1 LQIINWLI
9 DTFKHYP
16 ELAVFLT
23 LAAGFAIGKI
33 KIGSFHLGP
42 VTGVLLAGILV
53 GQLGVH
59 VSANVESVFFLLFLF
74 SVGYGVGPQFFQGL
88 KKNGLAQA
96 LFSFILCSLSLATA
110 YFLSLMFGFDAGT
123 GAGLLAGAN
132 TSSTIIGVSVDTI
145 DQLDLLDTQKQVLL
159 NHVPVAYAVTYIFG
173 TAGVAWFLAVV
184 APKMLGGNVKERC
197 KELEAS
203 MEDADANENIRSAYD
218 QVAFRSFYVNKDWF
232 KNGRTVKEF
241 EQFITERHKT
251 AHILRIRHKGEIIE
265 PTENTRVYTND
276 IVATSGPRD
285 TIIGVEEFI
294 GEEIADTELLNFPV
308 ESRRIIVTN
317 QSQAG
322 QTVNSLRRRDF
333 MHGIG
338 VRKLERGNVEMPLKS
353 ATRIEKGDILELVGA
368 QKQLDIATGYIGFAE
383 KKGDEA
389 DIIFIAAGIVLGGL
403 LGALAI
409 RIKHVPLSLSTSGGA
424 LISGLLLGWLRSRK
438 NLFGYIPTP
447 SQWLMRT
454 LGLNMFI
461 AVVGIRASHGF
472 VEGLRELGI
481 TLFLAGVVVSMVPM
495 IVGVLLG
502 RYVFKFHP
510 AITLGACAGAHNESA
525 ALGAVQDAMDSK
537 VPALGYTVTYAVA
550 CMLLATFGVIMVALL
565 Q

>member
-1 LQIINWLI
+1 MNWLI
-9 DTFKHYP
+9 QTLRHYP

-23 LAAGFAIGKI
+23 LAVGFAVGKLNF
-33 KIGSFHLGP
+33 GGFHLGP

-53 GQLGVH
+53 GQLNIK

-74 SVGYGVGPQFFQGL
+74 SVGYGVGPQFFEGL
-88 KKNGLAQA
+88 KKNGLSQA
-96 LFSFILCSLSLATA
+96 LFSFILCSISLITAYVLSLI
-110 YFLSLMFGFDAGT
+110 LSFDAGT

-145 DQLDLLDTQKQVLL
+145 DQLNLPDDQKQILL

-203 MEDADANENIRSAYD
+203 MEEKDENIKSAYD
-218 QVAFRSFYVNKDWF
+218 RVAFRAFHVQNDWF
-232 KNGRTVKEF
+232 EGGKTAKEL
-241 EQFITERHKT
+241 EQYIIERHKYLYV
-251 AHILRIRHKGEIIE
+251 LRIRHDGAIADIKPETVIQ
-265 PTENTRVYTND
+265 PND
-276 IVATSGPRD
+276 IVVMGGQRGS
-285 TIIGVEEFI
+285 IIGTEDFI
-294 GEEIADTELLNFPV
+294 GDEVADGELLNFPV
-308 ESRRIIVTN
+308 ESRRVIVTN
-317 QSQAG
+317 SARSGQSL
-322 QTVNSLRRRDF
+322 SSIRRLDF
-333 MHGIG
+333 IHGLSI
-338 VRKLERGNVEMPLKS
+338 RNLERSGIDMPLK
-353 ATRIEKGDILELVGA
+353 AGFRIEKGDILEMVGS
-368 QKQLDIATGYIGFAE
+368 KKELDAVTDYLGFAE
-383 KKGDEA
+383 KKGNES
-389 DIIFIAAGIVLGGL
+389 DIIFIALGIVLGGL
-403 LGALAI
+403 LGALTF
-409 RIKHVPLSLSTSGGA
+409 RVKHVPLSLSTSGGA

-438 NLFGYIPTP
+438 KLFGYIPTP

-454 LGLNMFI
+454 LGLNVFI

-472 VEGLRELGI
+472 VEGLKELGLS
-481 TLFLAGVVVSMVPM
+481 LFLAGVVVSMIPM
-495 IVGVLLG
+495 VIGVLLG

-525 ALGAVQDAMDSK
+525 ALGAVQDAMESK

-550 CMLLATFGVIMVALL
+550 CMLLATYGVIMVALL

>member
-1 LQIINWLI
+1 MDWLI
-9 DTFKHYP
+9 QTLRHYP

-23 LAAGFAIGKI
+23 LAVGFAVGKLNF
-33 KIGSFHLGP
+33 GGFHLGP

-53 GQLGVH
+53 GQLNIK

-74 SVGYGVGPQFFQGL
+74 SVGYGVGPQFFEGL
-88 KKNGLAQA
+88 KKNGLSQA
-96 LFSFILCSLSLATA
+96 LFSLILCSLSLATA
-110 YFLSLMFGFDAGT
+110 YVLSLILSFDAGT

-145 DQLDLLDTQKQVLL
+145 DQLNLADDQKQILL

-203 MEDADANENIRSAYD
+203 MEEKDENIKSAYD
-218 QVAFRSFYVNKDWF
+218 RVAFRAFHVEKEWF
-232 KNGRTVKEF
+232 AGGKTAKEL
-241 EQFITERHKT
+241 EQFMTERHKYL
-251 AHILRIRHKGEIIE
+251 HVLSLRHEGAIVDVNPGTIIK
-265 PTENTRVYTND
+265 PND
-276 IVATSGPRD
+276 IVAMGGQRSF
-285 TIIGVEEFI
+285 IIGAEEFI
-294 GEEIADTELLNFPV
+294 GDEMADAELLNFPV
-308 ESRRIIVTN
+308 ESRRVIVTN
-317 QSQAG
+317 SARSG
-322 QTVNSLRRRDF
+322 QTLISIRRLDF
-333 MHGIG
+333 IHGISI
-338 VRKLERGNVEMPLKS
+338 RNLERGGIDMPLK
-353 ATRIEKGDILELVGA
+353 AAFRIEKGDILEMVGS
-368 QKQLDIATGYIGFAE
+368 KKELDVVTDYLGFAE
-383 KKGDEA
+383 KKGNES
-389 DIIFIAAGIVLGGL
+389 DIIFIALGIVLGGL
-403 LGALAI
+403 LGALAV

-438 NLFGYIPTP
+438 KLFGYIPTP

-454 LGLNMFI
+454 LGLNVFI

-472 VEGLRELGI
+472 VEGLKELGLS
-481 TLFLAGVVVSMVPM
+481 LFLAGIVVSMVPM

-550 CMLLATFGVIMVALL
+550 CMLLATYGVIMVALL

>member
-1 LQIINWLI
+1 MDWLI
-9 DTFKHYP
+9 QTLRHYP

-23 LAAGFAIGKI
+23 LAVGFAVGKLNF
-33 KIGSFHLGP
+33 GGFHLGP

-53 GQLGVH
+53 GQLNIK

-74 SVGYGVGPQFFQGL
+74 SVGYGVGPQFFEGL
-88 KKNGLAQA
+88 KKNGLSQA

-110 YFLSLMFGFDAGT
+110 YVLSLILSFDAGT

-145 DQLDLLDTQKQVLL
+145 DQLNLADDQKQILL

-203 MEDADANENIRSAYD
+203 MEEKDENIKSAYD
-218 QVAFRSFYVNKDWF
+218 RVAYRAFHVEKDWF
-232 KNGRTVKEF
+232 EGGKTSKEL
-241 EQFITERHKT
+241 EQFMTERHRYLYV
-251 AHILRIRHKGEIIE
+251 LRLRHEGTIIDVKPE
-265 PTENTRVYTND
+265 TIITPND
-276 IVATSGPRD
+276 IVVIGGQRGF
-285 TIIGVEEFI
+285 IIGTEEFI
-294 GEEIADTELLNFPV
+294 GDEIADAELLNFPV
-308 ESRRIIVTN
+308 ESRRVIVTN
-317 QSQAG
+317 SARAG
-322 QTVNSLRRRDF
+322 QSLSSIRRLDF
-333 MHGIG
+333 IHGISI
-338 VRKLERGNVEMPLKS
+338 RNLERGGIDMPLK
-353 ATRIEKGDILELVGA
+353 AAFRIEKGDILEMVGS
-368 QKQLDIATGYIGFAE
+368 KKELDAVTEYLGYAE
-383 KKGDEA
+383 KKGNES
-389 DIIFIAAGIVLGGL
+389 DIIFIALGIVLGGL
-403 LGALAI
+403 LGALAV
-409 RIKHVPLSLSTSGGA
+409 RIKNVPLSLSTSGGA

-438 NLFGYIPTP
+438 KLFGYIPTP

-454 LGLNMFI
+454 LGLNVFI

-472 VEGLRELGI
+472 VEGLKELGLS
-481 TLFLAGVVVSMVPM
+481 LFLAGVVVSMVPM

-550 CMLLATFGVIMVALL
+550 CMLLATYGVIMVALL

>member
-1 LQIINWLI
+1 MDWLI
-9 DTFKHYP
+9 QTFKHYP

-23 LAAGFAIGKI
+23 LAVGFAIGKI

-53 GQLGVH
+53 GQFGIK

-74 SVGYGVGPQFFQGL
+74 SVGYGVGPQFFEGL
-88 KKNGLAQA
+88 KKNGLSQA
-96 LFSFILCSLSLATA
+96 LFSLILCIISLATA
-110 YFLSLMFGFDAGT
+110 YILSLVLHFDSGT

-145 DQLDLLDTQKQVLL
+145 DQLKIPDDQKQILLD
-159 NHVPVAYAVTYIFG
+159 HVPVAYAVTYIFG
-173 TAGVAWFLAVV
+173 TAGVAWFLAVM

-203 MEDADANENIRSAYD
+203 MEISSENENIKSAYNS
-218 QVAFRSFYVNKDWF
+218 VAFRSFYVTKDWF
-232 KNGRTVKEF
+232 NGGKSIKEF
-241 EQFITERHKT
+241 EQFMTARHKPLQV
-251 AHILRIRHKGEIIE
+251 LRMRRKGEIID
-265 PTENTRVYTND
+265 TK
-276 IVATSGPRD
+276 AD
-285 TIIGVEEFI
+285 TIVHQHDILVLAGRRESVIGAEDFI
-294 GEEIADTELLNFPV
+294 GEELADTELLNFPV
-308 ESRRIIVTN
+308 ESRRVIVTKKLH
-317 QSQAG
+317 AG
-322 QTVNSLRRRDF
+322 QTINALKKNEF
-333 MHGIG
+333 MHGVGIK
-338 VRKLERGNVEMPLKS
+338 KLERSGVEMPLKA
-353 ATRIEKGDILELVGA
+353 ATRIEKGDILDMIGL
-368 QKQLDIATGYIGFAE
+368 QKQLDAVTDYLGFSE

-403 LGALAI
+403 IGATAI
-409 RIKHVPLSLSTSGGA
+409 HIKHIPLSLSTSGGA

-438 NLFGYIPTP
+438 NIFGYIPTP

-461 AVVGIRASHGF
+461 AVVGIRASLGF
-472 VEGLRELGI
+472 VQGLKELGI
-481 TLFLAGVVVSMVPM
+481 SLFLAGVVVSMIPM
-495 IVGVLLG
+495 IIGVYLG
-502 RYVFKFHP
+502 KYVFKFHP

-525 ALGAVQDAMDSK
+525 ALGAVQDAMNSK